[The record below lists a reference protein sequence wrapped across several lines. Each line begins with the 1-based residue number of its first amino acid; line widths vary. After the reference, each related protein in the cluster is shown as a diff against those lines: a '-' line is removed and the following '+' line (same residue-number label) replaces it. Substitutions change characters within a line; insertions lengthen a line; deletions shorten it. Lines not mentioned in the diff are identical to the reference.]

1 MTMQIGMFGGDG
13 LGRFQ
18 SLLFPGNDQADRG
31 GVMPG
36 PTEGTDMRVVTILN
50 QKGGCGKSSCTYH
63 LAGAFSAKGLRVLL
77 ADMDPQSSIS
87 QGFWG
92 PTDTRA
98 LDPEETVAALFPG
111 NRPHPSQVI
120 KQTGIPRVDIIP
132 GSRAATKFNTPEPWN
147 APAESQACLRDL
159 LEEVSESY
167 DVVLCDCP
175 PNLHL
180 CSWAAMVASDHL
192 IIPLQPEDFG
202 AMGIMDVQ
210 ESIAMVRAVANPGLN
225 VLGYLLTM
233 VSPRKTLHQAFEETL
248 RSLYGADVFENRF
261 LEAIAYA
268 ESITKR
274 MPIEQYKPKGAPAK
288 DIRALADEILARMD
302 AAAVGSRMEVA

>member
-1 MTMQIGMFGGDG
+1 MQLSLLGGDG
-13 LGRFQ
+13 SGRFR
-18 SLLFPGNDQADRG
+18 SLLFPGNNSADRE
-31 GVMPG
+31 VVIPS
-36 PTEGTDMRVVTILN
+36 PTEGTDMRVITTLN

-63 LAGAFSAKGLRVLL
+63 LAGAFASKGLRVLL

-92 PTDTRA
+92 PNDTRA

-120 KQTGIPRVDIIP
+120 KQTGIPGVDIIP
-132 GSRAATKFNTPEPWN
+132 GSRAATRFNTPEPWT
-147 APAESQACLRDL
+147 APEESQTCLRDL
-159 LEEVSESY
+159 LAEVADSY
-167 DVVLCDCP
+167 DIVLADCP

-180 CSWAAMVASDHL
+180 CSWVAMVASDHI
-192 IIPLQPEDFG
+192 IIPVQPEDFG
-202 AMGIMDVQ
+202 AMGIVDVQ

-225 VLGYLLTM
+225 LLGYLLTM

-248 RSLYGADVFENRF
+248 RSLYGFDVFEERF

-274 MPIEQYKPKGAPAK
+274 MPIQQYKPKGAPAK
-288 DIRALADEILARMD
+288 SIIRLADEIMARMEETSF
-302 AAAVGSRMEVA
+302 GSRKEVA